1 MKDYYCVVSFHSTY
15 HALRFEDVFK
25 NTDINIKLM
34 PIPRQIS
41 SSCGT
46 AAQFPCDRKE
56 DILLICKQNDI
67 QIDSVHKIEKESNTS
82 FLKFFKLTKK

>member
-1 MKDYYCVVSFHSTY
+1 MKDHYCVVSFHSTY

-25 NTDINIKLM
+25 NTDINVRLM

-46 AAQFPCDRKE
+46 AAQFPCEKKE
-56 DILLICKQNDI
+56 DMLLICKQNNI
-67 QIDSVHKIEKESNTS
+67 EIDSVHTIEKESNTS
-82 FLKFFKLTKK
+82 FFKFFNLIKK